1 MRAAKINQLGI
12 VEQVIVGSAEW
23 AIKTLGGNWVNTENK
38 IGIGWEWSLE
48 HGFRPPSPYP
58 SWVWTDNAW
67 TPPTPYP
74 NEGNHTW
81 DEGTLS
87 WIPLEETNESN
98 S

>member
-1 MRAAKINQLGI
+1 MKAVRVNENNVATEI
-12 VEQVIVGSAEW
+12 IVGNATW
-23 AIKTLGGNWVNTENK
+23 AQKSFGGVWLNTSNK
-38 IGIGWEWSLE
+38 VGIGWEWLE
-48 HGFRPPSPYP
+48 SYGFRPPSPYP